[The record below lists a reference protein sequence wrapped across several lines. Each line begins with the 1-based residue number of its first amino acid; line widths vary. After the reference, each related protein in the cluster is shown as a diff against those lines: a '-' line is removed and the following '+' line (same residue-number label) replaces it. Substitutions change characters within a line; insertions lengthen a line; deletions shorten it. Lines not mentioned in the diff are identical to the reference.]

1 MPLSNTAPNIANHAP
16 INTRAVRDVN
26 YVVTA
31 NAAAASNTNALNLV
45 QAVPYPVTE
54 NVICQVGLTSGN
66 GGNAMNVVL
75 QHTGALADGTVD
87 TGNFANIPQFS
98 APLGGAAAFSDP
110 TSNVNVLLPPD
121 VKQFIRAQVKVAAT
135 TAGTLTLALDF

>member
-1 MPLSNTAPNIANHAP
+1 MSVSNNNPV
-16 INTRAVRDVN
+16 NTRAVRDVN

-31 NAAAASNTNALNLV
+31 NAAAATNTNGLNLV

-54 NVICQVGLTSGN
+54 RVICQLGLTLGN

-75 QHTGALADGTVD
+75 QHTADNGSGGPDSANWT
-87 TGNFANIPQFS
+87 NIPQF
-98 APLGGAAAFSDP
+98 AIPIGTFSDP

-121 VKQFIRAQVKVAAT
+121 VKQWIRARITAAAT